1 MNSKKLVV
9 VGDKFNEFAN
19 GKDVL
24 TISQLELMTQIPAN
38 IIDKEHEIIVG
49 QGVRKDFAAKVI
61 SNQSRN
67 SIHGNK
73 LKMCS
78 LEKMVSDKKN
88 AHCHKRLEQNVLIGP
103 AEQTE
108 HNNNLYAMPLLIDE
122 RCELMADHQ
131 TGQHIQGM
139 LLVEASRQAF
149 ISVTEEFIYKQET
162 GRYYVINSMAITFAS
177 FLFPLPAMVHFEFL
191 EKDIND
197 RRGRFKAQV
206 RVTQHQTLCT
216 TMDVLFTVYLSGL
229 ISEKE
234 KSLAD
239 AAMKA
244 AILEQQVTAHG
255 VTHA

>member
-1 MNSKKLVV
+1 MNCKKLVV

-24 TISQLELMTQIPAN
+24 TISQLELLTQIPAN

-49 QGVRKDFAAKVI
+49 QGVRKDFAGKVI
-61 SNQSRN
+61 SNQARN
-67 SIHGNK
+67 AIHGNK

-78 LEKMVSDKKN
+78 LEKLVSDKKN
-88 AHCHKRLEQNVLIGP
+88 AHCHKKLEQNVLIGL
-103 AEQTE
+103 AEQAE
-108 HNNNLYAMPLLIDE
+108 HNPDLYAMPLLIDE

-149 ISVTEEFIYKQET
+149 IGVTEEFIYQQES
-162 GRYYVINSMAITFAS
+162 GRYYVINSMAINFSS
-177 FLFPLPAMVHFEFL
+177 FLFPLPALVHFEFL

-206 RVTQHQTLCT
+206 RVTQHQTLCA
-216 TMDVLFTVYLSGL
+216 TMDVSFTVYPSAL
-229 ISEKE
+229 ITEKE
-234 KSLAD
+234 KSLAEV
-239 AAMKA
+239 AMQA
-244 AILEQQVTAHG
+244 AIVQQQGVAQG